1 MPPFLV
7 IAAEAHR
14 NGDARCNYYPW
25 TDAERRFVG
34 WRLRH
39 DDDSEEFI
47 YLVPSLDGDA
57 SCAIFRGTT
66 GDPNQ
71 DTQIGLT

>member
-14 NGDARCNYYPW
+14 NGEAQINFYPW
-25 TDAERRFVG
+25 TDEDRRYVG

-39 DDDSEEFI
+39 DSGAEEFI
-47 YLVPSLDGDA
+47 YLCPNLEGSGD
-57 SCAIFRGTT
+57 CAIFRGPH
-66 GDPNQ
+66 GDPQQ
-71 DTQIGLT
+71 DNQIGFA